1 MKQALTMVCVNAVIF
16 IIVQALLNTMK
27 HYDDTCFLITVIGTG
42 IVVALDTIIIQYWQ
56 D

>member
-1 MKQALTMVCVNAVIF
+1 MKQALTMVCANTVIF
-16 IIVQALLNTMK
+16 MVVQAILEAMK
-27 HYDDTCFLITVIGTG
+27 HYDSTCFLITVIGAS